1 MQTLISVFEDRRAAQ
16 RAVDS
21 LLDEGFAPEDVHLQE
36 GVATANTAVSS
47 SPAGRTEPDRG
58 VLSSVGHFFASLFGQ
73 DPPSGYPDRYSE
85 AIRRGHSV
93 VVVEATNQ
101 EDADRACTALHELG
115 AFDIDERAAQW
126 QGGGMSAGTS
136 SSTGVVMGTGQG
148 MRDEHEYRDGVRLIR
163 RRSGRPLRELVN
175 QHETH

>member
-1 MQTLISVFEDRRAAQ
+1 
-16 RAVDS
+16 
-21 LLDEGFAPEDVHLQE
+21 
-36 GVATANTAVSS
+36 
-47 SPAGRTEPDRG
+47 
-58 VLSSVGHFFASLFGQ
+58 
-73 DPPSGYPDRYSE
+73 
-85 AIRRGHSV
+85 V

-126 QGGGMSAGTS
+126 QGAGMSAGTS

-163 RRSGRPLRELVN
+163 RRSGRPLRELVS